1 MLTVLI
7 SGSLDHGDSN
17 GFPVHFHPGISDMK
31 KPTAEH
37 ISFKIAYVLLQ
48 WTWGFIQTFTGALI
62 FLLNVSRKHHFFC
75 GCIVT
80 SWKPKSSLSLGAFI
94 FVSDDPLFYY
104 SDEKERISQEDF
116 YSRIEVHEYGHTI
129 QSLILGPLYLFVVG
143 ITSITW
149 ATLPYFVKK
158 REENGISYFAVFPE
172 NQANR
177 LGEITT
183 GKKSPGMI
191 V

>member
-1 MLTVLI
+1 
-7 SGSLDHGDSN
+7 
-17 GFPVHFHPGISDMK
+17 MK
-31 KPTAEH
+31 KGIANNLF
-37 ISFKIAYVLLQ
+37 FKIIYIVLQCSWGILQ
-48 WTWGFIQTFTGALI
+48 TIAGAVI
-62 FLLNVSRKHHFFC
+62 FLLNIRREHHFFC

-80 SWKPKSSLSLGAFI
+80 SWKPKSSLSLGEFI

-104 SDEKERISQEDF
+104 SAEKERLSREDF
-116 YSRIEVHEYGHTI
+116 YTQIKVHEYGHTI
-129 QSLILGPLYLFVVG
+129 QSLILGPLYLLVVG
-143 ITSITW
+143 ITSIIW

-158 REENGISYFAVFPE
+158 REKNGISYFAVFPE